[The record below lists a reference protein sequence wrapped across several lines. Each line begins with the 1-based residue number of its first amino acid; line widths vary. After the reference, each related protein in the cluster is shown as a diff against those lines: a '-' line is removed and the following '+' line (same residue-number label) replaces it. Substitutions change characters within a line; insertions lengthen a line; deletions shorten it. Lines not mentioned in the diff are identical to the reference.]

1 MKYIVDQKQSDI
13 IMESKHELHMLCSVY
28 CICMMSKILLKFLF
42 TMSLKF
48 IGKSNW
54 HELKV
59 DQSDLNTLVPKQR
72 NKWSLLSVIFFCLSG
87 NLVMF

>member
-13 IMESKHELHMLCSVY
+13 IMESEHELHMLCWVY
-28 CICMMSKILLKFLF
+28 YICMMSKILLKFLF

-54 HELKV
+54 LELKV
-59 DQSDLNTLVPKQR
+59 DQSDFNTLVPKQR
-72 NKWSLLSVIFFCLSG
+72 NKWSLCQWYFFA
-87 NLVMF
+87 FQET